1 MLCARM
7 EYRILTCQA
16 LLMVLIRRRMPHN
29 GCMATL
35 TPENRDLAPGRLG
48 ALQAFLNS
56 EQLGGVPGI
65 NEGIAAEVRRR
76 HGEGASQAA
85 IAAATGLERTL
96 VAALARGVPV
106 VDALSTAKRA
116 AGWFS
121 EHAAPD
127 FPALEVDELL
137 RLRVFRRALR
147 ELALRNAGAEY
158 DTSAQGTL
166 DDLASAESVRL
177 RFAGCDGPR
186 LETATATG
194 WLLAVA
200 FDAMRDGSWAR
211 MKRCV
216 GDGCPHVF
224 YDASKN
230 RSGTWCAMAV
240 CGNRRKVRA
249 YQVRKRASRVR

>member
-1 MLCARM
+1 M
-7 EYRILTCQA
+7 T
-16 LLMVLIRRRMPHN
+16 
-29 GCMATL
+29 TL
-35 TPENRDLAPGRLG
+35 TPENRDLAPGHLG
-48 ALQAFLNS
+48 VLQPFLNS

-106 VDALSTAKRA
+106 VDALSTVERA

-121 EHAAPD
+121 EHDVPAPR
-127 FPALEVDELL
+127 ALESGELS
-137 RLRVFRRALR
+137 RLRTLRRALR

-158 DTSAQGTL
+158 DKGAPGAL

-177 RFAGCDGPR
+177 RFSDTASPR
-186 LETATATG
+186 LETATPTG

-249 YQVRKRASRVR
+249 YQVRKRASRVN

>member
-1 MLCARM
+1 
-7 EYRILTCQA
+7 
-16 LLMVLIRRRMPHN
+16 MVLIRRRMPHN

-65 NEGIAAEVRRR
+65 SEEIAAEVRRR

-85 IAAATGLERTL
+85 IAASTGLERTL
-96 VAALARGVPV
+96 VAALVRGVPV
-106 VDALSTAKRA
+106 VDALSTTERA
-116 AGWFS
+116 ATWFS
-121 EHAAPD
+121 EYEV
-127 FPALEVDELL
+127 PADLGLGVEELP
-137 RLRVFRRALR
+137 RLRMLRRALR

-158 DTSAQGTL
+158 DPGAYVDL
-166 DDLASAESVRL
+166 DDLAGAESVRL
-177 RFAGCDGPR
+177 RFAGDDGPR
-186 LETATATG
+186 LETATVTG
-194 WLLAVA
+194 WLLALA

-211 MKRCV
+211 LKRCI

-249 YQVRKRASRVR
+249 YQGRKRASRVR